1 MIAFR
6 RGLHGLGQISV
17 SALANAVFNGQIDPG
32 SDSNYEQGQTY
43 NACGSETLAP
53 QEIPE
58 QYFATP
64 GYAAQFAGLLGGS
77 VSSGPFPSGI
87 LCGTNIPPVNYV
99 NVDGQSLIPGQIMGP
114 GQVWGFSD
122 ECDAENYLA
131 GQIPGG
137 QVSATCAAGGTGEL
151 PGEIGQAGTSG
162 SSSSSAPA
170 PGTAPSCASIP
181 PGNTGELAA
190 FCPGYVEPTPAA
202 VPAPAPTVVP
212 ATPAVV
218 PVTTT
223 PATTPATSVP
233 TSVVNSGGATQPA
246 ATTTTNTTAAA
257 SCFNPLSQWIST
269 NLSFSG
275 GSNPTEWC
283 MGPLGAAE
291 WVVLAAALLFIVSR
305 GGKR

>member
-17 SALANAVFNGQIDPG
+17 SALANAVFNAQIDPG

-114 GQVWGFSD
+114 GETWSFED

-137 QVSATCAAGGTGEL
+137 TVSATCAAGGTGEL

-162 SSSSSAPA
+162 SSSSSGTPA
-170 PGTAPSCASIP
+170 GGTVPSCASIP
-181 PGNTGELAA
+181 AGNIGELAA
-190 FCPGYVEPTPAA
+190 YCPGYVEPTPAA

-233 TSVVNSGGATQPA
+233 TAVVNSGGATQPA

-257 SCFNPLSQWIST
+257 TCFNPLSSWIAADT
-269 NLSFSG
+269 
-275 GSNPTEWC
+275 C
-283 MGPLGAAE
+283 MGPLGIIE
-291 WVVLAAALLFIVSR
+291 WGLLALGAVLLFSHG